1 MLQGRATPYGQ
12 DEITA
17 VFMLNSDTFL
27 YTLYPRVGLDPTQLG
42 KRKTCLVELAKD
54 CLVDA
59 VFLDNELSVK
69 IRN

>member
-1 MLQGRATPYGQ
+1 M
-12 DEITA
+12 E
-17 VFMLNSDTFL
+17 NSNTFL
-27 YTLYPRVGLDPTQLG
+27 DTLYPRIGLDPTQLG
-42 KRKTCLVELAKD
+42 KRKTRLVELAKD